1 MGGTSRRVAAA
12 LTCAVVLA
20 GCAAPSDPAPS
31 APGCGEVPSGE
42 RVLLDGTPE
51 SLERWRMAG
60 PGGFEVGEDCSVRTV
75 GGMGLLWFPEELTS
89 YRLTVEWRASGDD
102 NSGVFVGF
110 PDPGDDPWVAVRQGY
125 EIQIDL
131 TDAPDRT
138 TGAVYGFQ
146 GADVAARDA
155 ALAPPGEWNTLEVVV
170 EDPRIT
176 VLLNGS
182 VVNELVSTDPA
193 RDLSSGHVG
202 LQNHGADDEV
212 HFRSVTLTLP
222 PD

>member
-1 MGGTSRRVAAA
+1 MGGRSRGLIVAV
-12 LTCAVVLA
+12 TCAVVLA
-20 GCAAPSDPAPS
+20 GCAAPSTPDRCGGPDPAGD
-31 APGCGEVPSGE
+31 A
-42 RVLLDGTPE
+42 RVLLDGSQE
-51 SLERWRMAG
+51 SLEGWRTAG

-75 GGMGLLWFPEELTS
+75 GGMGLLWFPEELAD

-125 EIQIDL
+125 EIQIDP

-146 GADVAARDA
+146 GADVVARDA
-155 ALAPPGEWNTLEVVV
+155 ALAAPGEWNTLDVVV
-170 EDPRIT
+170 QDPRIT
-176 VLLNGS
+176 VSLNGA
-182 VVNELVSTDPA
+182 VVTEFVSTDPA

-202 LQNHGADDEV
+202 LQNHGDDDEV
-212 HFRSVTLTLP
+212 HFRSVVLTPLT
-222 PD
+222 D